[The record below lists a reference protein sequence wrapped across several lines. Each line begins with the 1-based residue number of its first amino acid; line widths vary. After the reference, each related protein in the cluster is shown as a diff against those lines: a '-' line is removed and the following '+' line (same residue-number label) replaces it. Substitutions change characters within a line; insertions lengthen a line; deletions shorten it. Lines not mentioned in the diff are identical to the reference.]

1 MQRKWWTLLA
11 VCLATFMLLLDIT
24 IVNVA
29 LPDIAD
35 ELDASFSDV
44 QWVIDAYALT
54 LAALLLTAGSLADL
68 VGRRLVFAIGL
79 VCFTA
84 ASLLCAIAPSATAL
98 ILARGAQGIGGAA
111 MFATSLALLAQEFHG
126 PERGTAFGLWGATT
140 GAAVAIGP
148 LVGGALTDALGW
160 PSIFYLNLPIGLAT
174 IAITLRKLP
183 ESRDEEAAAI
193 DWLGLTTFSAAL
205 FLLVYGLIQGNEHGW
220 DSGLI
225 AGSLVAS
232 ALLLVLF
239 VVVERRQ
246 PRPMFDLSL
255 FRKPTFGGSS
265 IAAFAL
271 SASMFAMFLYLTL
284 YLETILDYGPLETG
298 LRFLPVT
305 ALSFVAAAVSG
316 NLTARLP
323 ARGLLGGGLLLVA
336 IGLLLMRGLDTSSEW
351 TALLPGFVVAG
362 IGIGTINPSIAN
374 TAIGVVAPARAG
386 MASGISSTFR
396 QVGIATGIAGLGAVF
411 QSQVSDRLASALA
424 GTAAAAHASDI
435 GRAVTSGGAARA
447 VAAAPPAGRP
457 QLDRAI
463 HAAFAAALDDLL
475 LIAGVVAFVGAVLAF
490 WLVREGDFVGHGA
503 GVAPQEDEQ
512 PESTEAPPQGG
523 DSVRVRP
530 AETG

>member
-1 MQRKWWTLLA
+1 MERKWWTLLA

-29 LPDIAD
+29 LPDISD
-35 ELDASFSDV
+35 ELGASFSDV

-68 VGRRLVFAIGL
+68 LGRRLIFAIGL
-79 VCFTA
+79 AAFTV
-84 ASLLCAIAPSATAL
+84 ASLLCAVAPSATAL

-126 PERGTAFGLWGATT
+126 AERGTAFGLWGATT

-160 PSIFYLNLPIGLAT
+160 PSIFYLNVPIGIAT
-174 IAITLRKLP
+174 LAITLRKLP
-183 ESRDEEAAAI
+183 ESRDEEAAEL
-193 DWLGLTTFSAAL
+193 DPLGLITFSAAL
-205 FLLVYGLIQGNEHGW
+205 FLLVYGLIQGNERGW

-225 AGSLVAS
+225 VGVFVTS
-232 ALLLVLF
+232 ALLLALF
-239 VVVERRQ
+239 VAVERRRA
-246 PRPMFDLSL
+246 RPMFDLTL

-284 YLETILDYGPLETG
+284 YLETILDYDPLETG

-316 NLTARLP
+316 KLTAKLP

-336 IGLLLMRGLDTSSEW
+336 LGLLLMRGIDARSSW
-351 TALLPGFVVAG
+351 TALLPGFIVAG
-362 IGIGTINPSIAN
+362 VGIGTINPSIAN

-411 QSQVSDRLASALA
+411 QSQVSDRLGAALA
-424 GTAAAAHASDI
+424 GTAQAAQAEELGHAVS
-435 GRAVTSGGAARA
+435 AGGAQQV
-447 VAAAPPAGRP
+447 VAAAPEAARP
-457 QLDRAI
+457 RLEEAI
-463 HAAFAAALDDLL
+463 HAAFSSALDDLL
-475 LIAGVVAFVGAVLAF
+475 LIAAVVAFLGALLAF
-490 WLVREGDFVGHGA
+490 VLVRDADFV
-503 GVAPQEDEQ
+503 
-512 PESTEAPPQGG
+512 
-523 DSVRVRP
+523 RRP
-530 AETG
+530 

>member
-1 MQRKWWTLLA
+1 MERKWWTLLA

-35 ELDASFSDV
+35 ELGASFGEV

-68 VGRRLVFAIGL
+68 LGRRRVFAFGI
-79 VCFTA
+79 VCFTV
-84 ASLLCAIAPSATAL
+84 ASLLCAIAPGATSL

-111 MFATSLALLAQEFHG
+111 MFATSLALLAQEFQG
-126 PERGTAFGLWGATT
+126 AERGTAFGLWGATT
-140 GAAVAIGP
+140 GAAVAVGP

-160 PSIFYLNLPIGLAT
+160 PSIFYLNVPIGIAT
-174 IAITLRKLP
+174 LVIALREVP
-183 ESRDEEAAAI
+183 ETRDENAGPI

-205 FLLVYGLIQGNEHGW
+205 FLLVYGLIQSNEHGW
-220 DSGLI
+220 GSGLVTGTLT
-225 AGSLVAS
+225 ASL
-232 ALLLVLF
+232 LLLVAF
-239 VVVERRQ
+239 VVIERR
-246 PRPMFDLSL
+246 RAHPMFDLSL
-255 FRKPTFGGSS
+255 FRKPTFAGAS

-284 YLETILDYGPLETG
+284 YLQTILRYGPLDTG

-316 NLTARLP
+316 KLTARLP

-336 IGLLLMRGLDTSSEW
+336 AGLLLMHGIDPTDDW

-374 TAIGVVAPARAG
+374 AAIGVVSPAHAG

-411 QSQVSDRLASALA
+411 QSQVTSRLADALA
-424 GTAAAAHASDI
+424 ATPVAAQ
-435 GRAVTSGGAARA
+435 AVTSGGAVR
-447 VAAAPPAGRP
+447 VIAAAPPAARP
-457 QLDRAI
+457 RLEQAI
-463 HAAFAAALDDLL
+463 HAAFVAALDDLL
-475 LIAGVVAFVGAVLAF
+475 LIAGVVALAGGLLAF
-490 WLVREGDFVGHGA
+490 ALVRGSDFVVQGA
-503 GVAPQEDEQ
+503 PAP
-512 PESTEAPPQGG
+512 EA
-523 DSVRVRP
+523 
-530 AETG
+530 AAA